1 MKRLATLLL
10 LLTFGLANGQKQLA
24 VGNYSASDVFFETT
38 KPVIKV
44 TNIAEADIPQVLQS
58 EANYPSDI
66 SFVLFHKIES
76 KALTHYHYYLYKNGF
91 RVFGA
96 QAHVGIDKNKKVR
109 ICELP
114 ILPALNGSQEFPVA
128 GTDEN
133 VKNYVGAENIT
144 KAEQVWFTDGGD
156 YLKKGLLV
164 TLHGPETLHQEVLVS
179 GNEII
184 SQADLHK
191 YLHGP
196 NDSIVS
202 VRVFTPDPVSSAQVA
217 YAAPYNDNGDQTNAQ
232 LEAEQKT
239 KSLVVAYESGAYQA
253 KNDHVEILDFSA
265 PNIAPVS
272 SATKQMHFTRDQSGF
287 EDMNVM
293 YHITT
298 QKEHMISLGYPNIPD
313 YKIQV
318 DPHAING
325 ADQSF
330 FSTASVPGKLYFGEG
345 GVDDAEDADVII
357 HEYMH
362 SVMYVAAPSSTTST
376 ERGCIEEAIGD
387 YFAASYSRTINT
399 YNDGWV
405 FNWDGHNE
413 FWPGRDVYS
422 TKDYGQESFKNNNIY
437 SHTDLFASPLM
448 EINMKLGRNTA
459 DALVLEA
466 IFSLTQNTTMP
477 QMAGYIILSDSL
489 LNNGVNYQIIYDAF
503 VRRNI
508 IPTISLGEYAS
519 AKDLIQVY
527 NTIGFSI
534 GEPLMIRSNDLNI
547 SSYAFTSINGQQV
560 KQGTLSSQRGEVI
573 ELAAPDLKSGV
584 YLLTLFTS
592 EGTKATYKLTRSN

>member
-1 MKRLATLLL
+1 MKKLATLLL
-10 LLTFGLANGQKQLA
+10 TVAFSLSYGQKQLA
-24 VGNYSASDVFFETT
+24 TDNYSASEVFFEIST
-38 KPVIKV
+38 PVIQAS
-44 TNIAEADIPQVLQS
+44 NIAEKDIPQLIIS
-58 EANYPSDI
+58 EANYPEDI
-66 SFVLFHKIES
+66 SLVLFHKIES
-76 KALTHYHYYLYKNGF
+76 KALTHYHYHLYKNGIRIF
-91 RVFGA
+91 AA
-96 QAHVGIDKNKKVR
+96 QVHVGIDKNKKVR
-109 ICELP
+109 VCELP
-114 ILPALNGSQEFPVA
+114 VLPNFTGSQNFPIA

-133 VKNYVGAENIT
+133 LKNHIGAESIANSE
-144 KAEQVWFTDGGD
+144 KVWFTDGSD

-164 TLHGPETLHQEVLVS
+164 TLYGPETLHQEVLLS

-184 SQADLHK
+184 SQADLHR
-191 YLHGP
+191 YLRGP

-202 VRVFTPDPVSSAQVA
+202 VKVFTPDPVSSAQVS
-217 YAAPYNDNGDQTNAQ
+217 YAAPYIDDNDQTNAQ

-253 KNDHVEILDFSA
+253 KNDYVEIVDFSA
-265 PNIAPVS
+265 PNIAPVT
-272 SATKQMHFTRDQSGF
+272 SATKQMYYTRDQSGF

-293 YHITT
+293 YHITS
-298 QKEHMISLGYPNIPD
+298 QKEHMIALGYPNIPN
-313 YKIQV
+313 YTIMV

-345 GVDDAEDADVII
+345 GVDDAEDADVVI

-362 SVMYVAAPSSTTST
+362 SVMYVASPSTTTIT

-387 YFAASYSRTINT
+387 YFAASYSRTINN
-399 YNDGWV
+399 YNEGWV

-413 FWPGRDVYS
+413 FWPGREVFS

-448 EINMKLGRNTA
+448 EINKKLGRNMA
-459 DALVLEA
+459 DALLLEA
-466 IFSLTQNTTMP
+466 IFNLTQNTTMP

-489 LNNGVNYQIIYDAF
+489 LNNGVNYQVIYDAF

-519 AKDLIQVY
+519 AKDLIQVF
-527 NTIGFSI
+527 NTFDFASG
-534 GEPLMIRSNDLNI
+534 GPLMIRSNEFLI
-547 SSYAFTSINGQQV
+547 SSYTITALNGQVVMQGELQSQKGQV
-560 KQGTLSSQRGEVI
+560 LQLS
-573 ELAAPDLKSGV
+573 APELKSGI
-584 YLLTLFTS
+584 YLLTLYTS
-592 EGTKATYKLTRSN
+592 DGAKASYKVTRTN

>member
-1 MKRLATLLL
+1 MKRLFTLLIIF
-10 LLTFGLANGQKQLA
+10 TCGLSFGQKHLA
-24 VGNYSASDVFFETT
+24 VANYSASDVFFETLT
-38 KPVIKV
+38 PVIKV
-44 TNIAEADIPQVLQS
+44 SNIAEGDIAQLLHSTV
-58 EANYPSDI
+58 NYPTDI
-66 SFVLFHKIES
+66 SLSLFHKIES
-76 KALTHYHYYLYKNGF
+76 KALTHYHYHIYKNGV

-96 QAHVGIDKNKKVR
+96 QAHIGIDKNGKVR

-114 ILPALNGSQEFPVA
+114 LLPQYSGTQDYPAA
-128 GTDEN
+128 GMDEN
-133 VKNYVGAENIT
+133 VKSNIGAEEIT
-144 KAEQVWFTDGGD
+144 GTEYVWFTDGSE

-202 VRVFTPDPVSSAQVA
+202 VRVFTPDPVSSAQVT

-239 KSLVVAYESGAYQA
+239 KSLVVVYDSGVYLAQ
-253 KNDHVEILDFSA
+253 NDYVEILDFSA
-265 PNIAPVS
+265 PNIAPTTS
-272 SATKQMHFTRDQSGF
+272 TSKQMHFTRDQSGF

-293 YHITT
+293 YHITS
-298 QKEHMISLGYPNIPD
+298 QKEHMKALGYHNIPD

-345 GVDDAEDADVII
+345 GVDDAEDTDVII

-362 SVMYVAAPSSTTST
+362 SVMYVASPSSTTST

-387 YFAASYSRTINT
+387 YFAASYSRTINNF
-399 YNDGWV
+399 NDGWV

-413 FWPGRDVYS
+413 FWPGREVYS

-448 EINMKLGRNTA
+448 EINQKLGRSVS

-466 IFSLTQNTTMP
+466 IFNLTQNTTMP
-477 QMAGYIILSDSL
+477 QMAGYIILSDTL
-489 LNNGVNYQIIYDAF
+489 LNNGVNYQVIYDAF

-508 IPTISLGEYAS
+508 IPTISVKEYNT
-519 AKDLIQVY
+519 AKDLILVY
-527 NTIGFSI
+527 NTSGFST
-534 GEPLMIRSNDLNI
+534 GGPLLIRSNEYQITGYRITSLNG
-547 SSYAFTSINGQQV
+547 TLV
-560 KQGTLSSQRGEVI
+560 KQGYLNNQKGEVV
-573 ELAAPDLKSGV
+573 ELSIPGLKSGL
-584 YLLTLFTS
+584 YLITFTTAQG
-592 EGTKATYKLTRSN
+592 EEATYKITRTN